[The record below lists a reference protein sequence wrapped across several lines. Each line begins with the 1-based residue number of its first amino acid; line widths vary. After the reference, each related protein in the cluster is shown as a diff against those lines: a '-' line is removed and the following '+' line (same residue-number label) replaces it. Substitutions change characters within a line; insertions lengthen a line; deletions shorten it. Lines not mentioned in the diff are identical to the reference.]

1 MKKTLLAI
9 SFSAAL
15 ITGSLSSPAEASRKV
30 CQWTCPGTKCKY
42 KVPTVTNAADDRAL
56 QKFLKAN
63 KFMAQSVGNVFSI
76 SWRSMSL
83 PDQRKYCSACGW
95 GHVKKWSGN
104 YCDKNKRK
112 GNY

>member
-1 MKKTLLAI
+1 MKKTLLAL

-15 ITGSLSSPAEASRKV
+15 ITGSLSSPAEASSKV

-42 KVPTVTNAADDRAL
+42 KVPTATNSANDNEI
-56 QKFLKAN
+56 QKFLTAN
-63 KFMAQSVGNVFSI
+63 KIVGQGVSNAFSLA
-76 SWRSMSL
+76 WRNMSL

-104 YCDKNKRK
+104 YCDKSKSK

>member
-15 ITGSLSSPAEASRKV
+15 ITGSLSSPAEASSKA

-42 KVPTVTNAADDRAL
+42 KIPSARTSSMDSELEQFV
-56 QKFLKAN
+56 KAN
-63 KFMAQSVGNVFSI
+63 KLVFNSMSNAFSL
-76 SWRSMSL
+76 SWRNMSL

-104 YCDKNKRK
+104 YCDKSKSK